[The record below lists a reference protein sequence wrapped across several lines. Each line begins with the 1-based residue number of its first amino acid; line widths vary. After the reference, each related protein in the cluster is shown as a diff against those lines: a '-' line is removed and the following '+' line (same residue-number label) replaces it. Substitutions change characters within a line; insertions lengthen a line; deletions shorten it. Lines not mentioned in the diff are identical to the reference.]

1 MWKSGIKT
9 DSELNADVSLSRVSI
24 DANGRLV
31 VELRTRTR
39 FRGLFL
45 ESLDKQGNLKNEE
58 SSFIAP
64 MGVRTN
70 FTLELVWS
78 QDTFDGA
85 EQVNWNFP
93 MNVYNPVL
101 STGKQSLNTAEKTT
115 LASTHWAWFPVLCS
129 QHKASNQAPVLLA
142 SARRKTRPNSPSKS
156 ASSNRR
162 VPCLSCTVWTRTF
175 TSQTR
180 SRSSSARLA
189 SIHLK
194 KWTTE
199 ALFQRAQK
207 STRELC
213 GNLSKI
219 LR

>member
-45 ESLDKQGNLKNEE
+45 ESLDKQGTLKNEE

-78 QDTFDGA
+78 QDTFDSA
-85 EQVNWNFP
+85 EQVYLDLPRNAS
-93 MNVYNPVL
+93 NPVS
-101 STGKQSLNTAEKTT
+101 STGKPFLNTAEKTT
-115 LASTHWAWFPVLCS
+115 LAST
-129 QHKASNQAPVLLA
+129 
-142 SARRKTRPNSPSKS
+142 R
-156 ASSNRR
+156 
-162 VPCLSCTVWTRTF
+162 
-175 TSQTR
+175 
-180 SRSSSARLA
+180 
-189 SIHLK
+189 
-194 KWTTE
+194 
-199 ALFQRAQK
+199 
-207 STRELC
+207 
-213 GNLSKI
+213 
-219 LR
+219 

>member
-31 VELRTRTR
+31 FELRTRTR

-85 EQVNWNFP
+85 EQVN
-93 MNVYNPVL
+93 
-101 STGKQSLNTAEKTT
+101 
-115 LASTHWAWFPVLCS
+115 
-129 QHKASNQAPVLLA
+129 
-142 SARRKTRPNSPSKS
+142 
-156 ASSNRR
+156 
-162 VPCLSCTVWTRTF
+162 
-175 TSQTR
+175 
-180 SRSSSARLA
+180 
-189 SIHLK
+189 
-194 KWTTE
+194 
-199 ALFQRAQK
+199 
-207 STRELC
+207 
-213 GNLSKI
+213 
-219 LR
+219 